1 MASIYK
7 ISDQGFGVHTFE
19 IKIVHLNKDD
29 YHTIRDRIKDISDRK
44 SVV

>member
-19 IKIVHLNKDD
+19 ITMFGIE
-29 YHTIRDRIKDISDRK
+29 RK
-44 SVV
+44 GGRVQ